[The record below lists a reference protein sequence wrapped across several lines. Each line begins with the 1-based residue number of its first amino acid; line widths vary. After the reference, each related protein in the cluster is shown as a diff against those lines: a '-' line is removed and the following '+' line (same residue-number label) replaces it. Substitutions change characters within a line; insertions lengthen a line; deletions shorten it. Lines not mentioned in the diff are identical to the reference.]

1 MTQRAPGKQTGRL
14 RQGLRQGLRK
24 RLQLVGVAASMAL
37 LAACSSAPPVTSPAG
52 PDASSPQ
59 KLSGEVI
66 DQRWN
71 LLLIGT
77 HERITLPAPSHFRI
91 APDGSVSGS
100 DGCNRFTGN
109 VSLGKKQRIDFDE
122 LATTRK
128 ACPALDDAKRVTDML
143 ENAYGYLIDHDRL
156 VFFGPDSRVI
166 GGWRKAN

>member
-1 MTQRAPGKQTGRL
+1 MTQRAPGKQRGRL
-14 RQGLRQGLRK
+14 KQ
-24 RLQLVGVAASMAL
+24 RLQLAGVAASMTL
-37 LAACSSAPPVTSPAG
+37 LAACSSAPPVTSPAN
-52 PDASSPQ
+52 PDVSDDKP
-59 KLSGEVI
+59 LSGEVI

-71 LLLIGT
+71 LLLLGT
-77 HERITLPAPSHFRI
+77 HERVTLPEPAHFRI

-100 DGCNRFTGN
+100 DGCNRFTGQA
-109 VSLGKKQRIDFDE
+109 SLGGKQRISIDE